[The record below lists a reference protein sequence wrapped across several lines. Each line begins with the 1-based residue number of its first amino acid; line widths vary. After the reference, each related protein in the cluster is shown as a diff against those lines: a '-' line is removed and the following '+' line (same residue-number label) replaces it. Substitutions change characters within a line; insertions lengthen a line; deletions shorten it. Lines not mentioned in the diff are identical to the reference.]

1 MSLNSLHASDE
12 GSFAFVKRAA
22 HKTAKRNR
30 TMTRNRNLM
39 STVAAILAIAAI
51 LSPGGVTASLA
62 GSNDGGSF
70 RYTTQS
76 NRPDGARA
84 AAYPEA
90 RRKVQIQQTKRAPA
104 YAAPDAYGA
113 YAADREQVPGARVPW
128 DFPRG
133 AQGSW

>member
-1 MSLNSLHASDE
+1 
-12 GSFAFVKRAA
+12 
-22 HKTAKRNR
+22 
-30 TMTRNRNLM
+30 M

-51 LSPGGVTASLA
+51 LSLGGVTASLA

-76 NRPDGARA
+76 NGPDGARA

-90 RRKVQIQQTKRAPA
+90 RHKVQIQQTKRTPA
-104 YAAPDAYGA
+104 IPHLT
-113 YAADREQVPGARVPW
+113 RMVPTRRTASRSPARVPW